1 MVKLTTKE
9 GVFVKKRNQGTDK
22 KEYKSFEREA
32 KVLFWDAECSPTL
45 GYTYGQYQTN
55 VIKVE
60 RPPVLLSF
68 AWKWLGEKETHCLT
82 LHDRPSVQHGNDSIL
97 AKELWNILDQAEIVV
112 NHNIRFD
119 NKFANGLF
127 LRHGLPPTSW
137 YKTFCTLQTARRYF
151 KLDNNK
157 LDYLGQLLGV
167 GQKTAITN
175 HDVWYDCL
183 IHDDEEAWKKLA
195 RYNVQDVV
203 LLEKIYKKL
212 LPFATNHPNGA
223 LSAGREDICP
233 RCMHQSEFSIKAYRK
248 TGAQVNAIQ
257 VQCRNCHGY
266 VTRPLTKEEREEL
279 DYHGRLK
286 SFYRNIAN

>member
-1 MVKLTTKE
+1 M
-9 GVFVKKRNQGTDK
+9 KKINQDTNK
-22 KEYKSFEREA
+22 KEYKSFERQA
-32 KVLFWDAECSPTL
+32 KVLMADLEVSPSL

-55 VIKVE
+55 VIKIE

-68 AWKWLGEKETHCLT
+68 AWKWLGEEKTHCLT
-82 LHDRPSVQHGNDSIL
+82 LHDRATVQQGDDSL
-97 AKELWNILDQAEIVV
+97 LVKELWKLIDECEIFVA
-112 NHNIRFD
+112 HNVRFD
-119 NKFANGLF
+119 QKMANAFF
-127 LRHGLPPTSW
+127 LRHNLPPGRF

-183 IHDDEEAWKKLA
+183 IHNDEKAWKKLA
-195 RYNVQDVV
+195 TYNIQDVV

-257 VQCRNCHGY
+257 LQCRNCHGY